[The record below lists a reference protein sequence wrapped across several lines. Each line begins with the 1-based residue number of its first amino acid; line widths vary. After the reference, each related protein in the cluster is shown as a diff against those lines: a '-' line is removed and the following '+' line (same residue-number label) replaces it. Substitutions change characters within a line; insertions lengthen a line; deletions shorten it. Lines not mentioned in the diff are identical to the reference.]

1 MDRIKTYL
9 GRALE
14 MTNSCVVVMKYTKDE
29 PVTRTKLE
37 FISENVQQL
46 GMNLDSLKGGFR
58 LPKDYIHPED
68 RNGFIDAVSIA
79 AETQTDFTY
88 RVRLVG
94 DDGVIRNVDVSSQYM
109 DFDADYY
116 LIEYVFHEIILQ
128 KEDLTEGQKKKKDSA
143 GAVITKDVFG
153 KDDLSEIFGI
163 FANSYGLYS
172 TVVDQDGHSLLPPV
186 GPEAYLG
193 HYYDMFERPEN
204 QELFDTIKR
213 SALMQDQAVYMELEN
228 GNPDSRVSAVPL
240 MVNGVHLAT
249 WMLCAH
255 DKSQS
260 AALRI
265 ASRVQ
270 CRLAELVSG
279 YIQRTVISSRRNQ
292 REKELEKLLEFE
304 QQQKAVISKLNPMI
318 HSDDT
323 NSIHMILQ
331 EAKNV
336 LDVDYAFLMMRNG
349 STGSFGTIE
358 DYVSFDGTRPKEINF
373 EAFAEDERKN
383 IAEEGYVVDQKSM
396 TNRIRVSVFQG
407 FARAAIIYPI
417 RINEKSIG
425 KIVFLETRRERIWT
439 RSEIVFAEMIGQIMT
454 EHISYRKG
462 MGNGTGSGRDLLEL
476 FHQLSIHMFIKAK
489 DSGRVLFSNTALN
502 RQLGFDFVG
511 QDSRRI
517 VPEGKEEFESYPG
530 TLHEKPVE
538 KKGIRKWRRYINEFS
553 GIYDVTEIPVEW
565 IDGSEA
571 VAVLLRIAQD

>member
-14 MTNSCVVVMKYTKDE
+14 MTKSCVVVMKYTKDE

-255 DKSQS
+255 DKSQT

-270 CRLAELVSG
+270 YRLAELVSG

-304 QQQKAVISKLNPMI
+304 QQQKAVITKLNPMI

-336 LDVDYAFLMMRNG
+336 LDVDYAFLMMRNS

-358 DYVSFDGTRPKEINF
+358 EYVSFDGTRPKGINF

-407 FARAAIIYPI
+407 LARAAIIYPI

-439 RSEIVFAEMIGQIMT
+439 ESEIVFAEMIGQIMT
-454 EHISYRKG
+454 EHISYKKG

-476 FHQLSIHMFIKAK
+476 FHQLSSHMLIKAK

-530 TLHEKPVE
+530 TLHEKPEE
-538 KKGIRKWRRYINEFS
+538 KQGIRKWRRYINEFS